1 MLILVLG
8 KGKTGSL
15 VAEVARER
23 GHGVR
28 ALDIDENPHASALTA
43 PNLAGVDV
51 VIDFTAPEAAVENI
65 RAVLALGGR
74 IVVGT
79 TGWYSHLA
87 ETQVQSA
94 KARGGLLYGTNFSI
108 GVQKL
113 FQLTAEL
120 AKLEGYQFSIDE
132 THHVTKLDAPSGTAI
147 TLKEIIL
154 GVGRAPKPIS
164 TCPLSR
170 TAWAMPRAS
179 TWCAR
184 RVTAICWSCATTRIR
199 GAALRWARCAAP
211 SGWPANPARGSSAR
225 SSRSYNSGQRS
236 TYVYAARLR
245 PALAGCAASRRPG
258 SRRRSQTS
266 AGTNERGSSA
276 GCEREDSGI
285 RGCVHQARKS
295 GRARRWMGVFTQR
308 L

>member
-15 VAEVARER
+15 VAEVARDR

-28 ALDIDENPHASALTA
+28 ALDIDENVHASALTA
-43 PNLAGVDV
+43 PSLAGVDV
-51 VIDFTAPEAAVENI
+51 VVDFTAPEAAVENM

-79 TGWYSHLA
+79 TGWYAKLNEMKALA
-87 ETQVQSA
+87 LE
-94 KARGGLLYGTNFSI
+94 RGAGLLYGTNFSI

-120 AKLEGYQFSIDE
+120 AKLEGYKFSVDE

-154 GVGRAPKPIS
+154 SVRPGIDVPVESHRVGDAKGEHIVRAVS
-164 TCPLSR
+164 DCDTLELRHDAHSR
-170 TAWAMPRAS
+170 RGFALGA
-179 TWCAR
+179 
-184 RVTAICWSCATTRIR
+184 VR
-199 GAALRWARCAAP
+199 GAEWLC
-211 SGWPANPARGSSAR
+211 G
-225 SSRSYNSGQRS
+225 
-236 TYVYAARLR
+236 
-245 PALAGCAASRRPG
+245 
-258 SRRRSQTS
+258 
-266 AGTNERGSSA
+266 
-276 GCEREDSGI
+276 
-285 RGCVHQARKS
+285 KS
-295 GRARRWMGVFTQR
+295 GAWEFREIFDQ

>member
-28 ALDIDENPHASALTA
+28 ALDIDENVRASALTA

-51 VIDFTAPEAAVENI
+51 VVDFTAPEAAVENM
-65 RAVLALGGR
+65 RAVLAIGGR

-79 TGWYSHLA
+79 TGWYAKVNEMKALA
-87 ETQVQSA
+87 VE
-94 KARGGLLYGTNFSI
+94 RGGGLLYGTNFSI

-120 AKLEGYQFSIDE
+120 AKLEGYKFSIDE

-154 GVGRAPKPIS
+154 SARPGIDVPVESHRVGDAKGEHIVRAVS
-164 TCPLSR
+164 DCDTLELRHDAHSR
-170 TAWAMPRAS
+170 RGFALGA
-179 TWCAR
+179 
-184 RVTAICWSCATTRIR
+184 VR
-199 GAALRWARCAAP
+199 GAEWLC
-211 SGWPANPARGSSAR
+211 G
-225 SSRSYNSGQRS
+225 
-236 TYVYAARLR
+236 
-245 PALAGCAASRRPG
+245 
-258 SRRRSQTS
+258 
-266 AGTNERGSSA
+266 
-276 GCEREDSGI
+276 
-285 RGCVHQARKS
+285 KS
-295 GRARRWMGVFTQR
+295 GAWEFREIFDR

>member
-15 VAEVARER
+15 VADVARER

-28 ALDIDENPHASALTA
+28 ALDIDENVRASALTA

-51 VIDFTAPEAAVENI
+51 VVDFTAPEAAVENM

-79 TGWYSHLA
+79 TGWYAKLNEMKALA
-87 ETQVQSA
+87 VE
-94 KARGGLLYGTNFSI
+94 RGAGLLYGTNFSI

-120 AKLEGYQFSIDE
+120 AKLDGYKFSIDE

-154 GVGRAPKPIS
+154 SVRPGIDVPVESHRVGDAKGEHIVRAVS
-164 TCPLSR
+164 DCDALELRHDAHSR
-170 TAWAMPRAS
+170 RGFAQGA
-179 TWCAR
+179 
-184 RVTAICWSCATTRIR
+184 VR
-199 GAALRWARCAAP
+199 GAEWLCGKQGAW
-211 SGWPANPARGSSAR
+211 
-225 SSRSYNSGQRS
+225 
-236 TYVYAARLR
+236 
-245 PALAGCAASRRPG
+245 
-258 SRRRSQTS
+258 
-266 AGTNERGSSA
+266 EF
-276 GCEREDSGI
+276 REIFD
-285 RGCVHQARKS
+285 Q
-295 GRARRWMGVFTQR
+295 